1 MGERPRGHVLIA
13 GVTTRALATSAAK
26 AGYTVTAIDAFGD
39 RDLQSI
45 ARVIV
50 PCGRPGQRYGPLQ
63 AAAAG
68 AEVPAELVAYT
79 SNFENCPSAV
89 ARLAQHRQLLGNPPR
104 VLEKVRNP
112 VELMRTLRH
121 HGVASPISRLT
132 APAVHPSL
140 RWMLK
145 PRRSGGGHGVQA
157 WRTGTA
163 IPRTMYLQQRISGPS
178 GSIVFASS
186 NQRAVVLGLSR
197 QLVGDPRLGAG
208 GFRYCGSLLAG
219 ADLFHRQAELLE
231 RATHLA
237 TVVTREFR
245 LVGLNGIDFIACD
258 GIPYPT
264 EVNPRFS
271 ASMELIERGQG
282 ISMFGIHA
290 RACQGTLPSPRAPT
304 GMVQGKAIVFA
315 RRSLTINGSYLWEA
329 GRDLADL
336 PQEGERI
343 PRGSPICTVFAEAPT
358 AEDCHELLLRKAA
371 TIYRATGRQ
380 LRHAS

>member
-26 AGYTVTAIDAFGD
+26 AGYPVTAIDAFGD
-39 RDLQSI
+39 RDLQAI

-50 PCGRPGQRYGPLQ
+50 PCSPGQRYGPLQ

-68 AEVPAELVAYT
+68 ADVAAELVAYT
-79 SNFENCPSAV
+79 SNFENYPSAV
-89 ARLAQHRQLLGNPPR
+89 ARLAQRRQLLGNPPR

-112 VELMRTLRH
+112 VELMRTLRQ

-132 APAVHPSL
+132 APATPPSL

-145 PRRSGGGHGVQA
+145 PRHSGGGHGVRA
-157 WRTGTA
+157 WRAGSA
-163 IPRTMYLQQRISGPS
+163 IPRAMYLQQRISGPS

-186 NQRAVVLGLSR
+186 DRHAVVLGLSR
-197 QLVGDPRLGAG
+197 QLVGDPRLGAR

-219 ADLFHRQAELLE
+219 ADLFHRQTELLE
-231 RATHLA
+231 RATDLA
-237 TVVTREFR
+237 TVVTREFQ
-245 LVGLNGIDFIACD
+245 LVGLNGIDFIARD

-282 ISMFGIHA
+282 ISMFDVHVAACRGI
-290 RACQGTLPSPRAPT
+290 LPTPRPAAA
-304 GMVQGKAIVFA
+304 MIQGKAIVFA
-315 RRSLTINGSYLWEA
+315 RRSLTINRSPLWEA

-336 PQEGERI
+336 PHEGERI
-343 PRGSPICTVFAEAPT
+343 PRGQPICTVFAEAPT
-358 AEDCHELLLRKAA
+358 ADDCHELLLRRAA
-371 TIYRATGRQ
+371 AIYRVTGQQ
-380 LRHAS
+380 LRQAS